1 MSMIRTPMS
10 LKVKKRDGRI
20 VPFDSDKIR
29 NAVQKAFKEVGVEND
44 LSAAEYIER
53 KITSYVLSD
62 YLGENTV
69 VDIENIQNWIDIEN
83 IQNWIEDA
91 LMDFDKKAA
100 KAYIKERFYRDMEHR
115 FYYLFRK

>member
-1 MSMIRTPMS
+1 MGMIRTPTS

-20 VPFDSDKIR
+20 VPFDSDKIK
-29 NAVQKAFKEVGVEND
+29 NAVQKAFKEAGVEND

-53 KITSYVLSD
+53 KITNYVLSD
-62 YLGENTV
+62 YLGENIV
-69 VDIENIQNWIDIEN
+69 VDIENIQDWV
-83 IQNWIEDA
+83 EDA